1 MNLITKPT
9 ALAMKIIE
17 EYIKPGDVV
26 VDATAGNGH
35 DTLVLANLTGTGGK
49 VYAFDVQPLAL
60 EQTKTLLEKEGFFH
74 NCTLVLDSHEN
85 MGSYIPEYEKKEI
98 SAVVFNLGYLP
109 GGQKEM
115 TTQTEATLAA
125 VEQALHLIRIGGIV
139 AVTMYPGHPEGAMER
154 ASLLHFSENLSQRIY
169 HTAYLSFPNQKKS
182 PPELLLI
189 TRKC

>member
-9 ALAMKIIE
+9 ALALKIIG

-35 DTLVLANLTGTGGK
+35 DTLVLAKLAGTAGK

-85 MGSYIPEYEKKEI
+85 MGSYIPEHEKKGL

-115 TTQTEATLAA
+115 TTQNGATLAA

-139 AVTMYPGHPEGAMER
+139 AVTMYPGHPEGAAER
-154 ASLLHFSENLSQRIY
+154 ESLLRFAKNLSQKTY